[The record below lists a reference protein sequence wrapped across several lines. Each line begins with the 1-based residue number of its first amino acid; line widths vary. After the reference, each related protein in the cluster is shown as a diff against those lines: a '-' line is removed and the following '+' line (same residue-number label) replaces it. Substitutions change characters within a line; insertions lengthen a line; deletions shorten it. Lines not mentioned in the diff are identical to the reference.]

1 MKKIFA
7 AMLVLLTLL
16 SFTACSRGGDS
27 SAEVRAMRV
36 QLEQIQ
42 NQLDDAN
49 ARLSEAGAQPAAAQA
64 PAENAAFAISE
75 SPADENI
82 CRIYAYNCTIDG
94 QSVIE
99 LHEGGTYTAE
109 AIVPEGMAVY
119 GWMFN
124 GELVT
129 DEYSANAFMEP
140 LPYCEELYTFDAALG
155 DATIAVIL
163 RDEKRV
169 MSINASMRFLDKRGR
184 AKGAK
189 FDDFIF
195 EYDYEN
201 TVTHETQPGGLISVY
216 VEADIPK
223 GYTVD
228 YWLING
234 IEYHFDRTVK
244 GFTVYNIEESTVY
257 EAVLKEESKS
267 TSKPKPKPTPTPT
280 PRQWA
285 DKPTRTAE
293 PARTAEPVVYYNV
306 KCTSCTF
313 SGGGYSGATSGM
325 VPAGTTITITS
336 NYGGDKVVWEGS
348 YADGNA
354 DVSPA
359 IPSRTTSFSYT
370 VGADC
375 YFNCRH
381 IVN

>member
-1 MKKIFA
+1 MKKVFA
-7 AMLVLLTLL
+7 AMLALLTLFSL
-16 SFTACSRGGDS
+16 AACSSGGDS
-27 SAEVRAMRV
+27 SAEVKAMKV
-36 QLEQIQ
+36 QLEQMQ
-42 NQLDDAN
+42 KQLDDAN
-49 ARLSEAGAQPAAAQA
+49 AKLNEVSTQPTAAPA
-64 PAENAAFAISE
+64 PAETAAPAVSE
-75 SPADENI
+75 APANENV
-82 CRIYAYNCTIDG
+82 CHIYAYNCTIDG

-124 GELVT
+124 GEPVM
-129 DEYSANAFMEP
+129 DEYATNALMEP
-140 LPYCEELYTFDAALG
+140 LPYCEKLYTFDAALG

-169 MSINASMRFLDKRGR
+169 MSINANMRFLDKKGK
-184 AKGAK
+184 AKGTK

-201 TVTHETQPGGLISVY
+201 TATHEMQPGGLISVY

-228 YWLING
+228 YWLIND

-267 TSKPKPKPTPTPT
+267 TSKPTPTPT

-285 DKPTRTAE
+285 SEPTRTAE

-325 VPAGTTITITS
+325 VPAGTTITVTS

-359 IPSRTTSFSYT
+359 IPSSTTSLSYT
-370 VGADC
+370 VDGDC